1 MDVRLFYHRA
11 MVIDPSLLSI
21 VLFPDPILK
30 TMAVAVP
37 AVTDEVRAV
46 ASRMLELMDE
56 AEGIGLAAPQV
67 GLNWRLY
74 VTRYPEDH
82 GAPGGLVFVN
92 PVIEVIDPTPE
103 EDSEGC
109 LSLPGIDV
117 LVRRPTGIRVTA
129 IDLNGDEFVMEW
141 DDHFARVCQHETD
154 HLDGIL
160 IIDRMSTMERL
171 RNRKA
176 IRALERA

>member
-1 MDVRLFYHRA
+1 MINSESSTAARVQDVPLPGAPELRRWLRDMMQIREFEVRCMQAYQNRLAGGFLHVYNGQEG
-11 MVIDPSLLSI
+11 
-21 VLFPDPILK
+21 
-30 TMAVAVP
+30 VAV
-37 AVTDEVRAV
+37 
-46 ASRMLELMDE
+46 
-56 AEGIGLAAPQV
+56 GCI
-67 GLNWRLY
+67 
-74 VTRYPEDH
+74 
-82 GAPGGLVFVN
+82 
-92 PVIEVIDPTPE
+92 IEVIDPTPV

-117 LVRRPTGIRVTA
+117 LVRRPAGIRVA
-129 IDLNGDEFVMEW
+129 AMDLNGDQFVMEW

-154 HLDGIL
+154 HLDGVL